1 MNGSHSHLPGFDA
14 LRGVAALAVAVLH
27 GSYIFGVPGLV
38 PHGYLAVDFFFMMSG
53 FVLAHAYEDRLRK
66 GLSARRLMRS
76 RLYRLYPMVA
86 LGVCVGLFAA
96 CEAGVPWRAFIS
108 DAIAGA
114 LLVPQP
120 LSTSA
125 LGTLFPIDPPLWS
138 LFWEM
143 IASATLAIFLYRIPT
158 RLLMLSQ
165 AAAFGAIVYFAVRY
179 GTLEVG
185 FEWRNIG
192 GGAARI
198 SFSFLTGLLLFR
210 RWKGKSGT
218 SDPASIAALAAVL
231 GLLLLMPIDMPRTLY
246 DVFVAAVGFP
256 LLLMAA
262 ARVPHAS
269 APWRTGAALSYP
281 LYVVH
286 VPILELLQS
295 WKATHSAFGASA
307 AVLSGVALSLAAA
320 WLGHHLW
327 DVPVRRWLGA
337 QGRRE
342 PSFSHLKHQSGSLA
356 T

>member
-1 MNGSHSHLPGFDA
+1 M
-14 LRGVAALAVAVLH
+14 V
-27 GSYIFGVPGLV
+27 IFGVCL
-38 PHGYLAVDFFFMMSG
+38 
-53 FVLAHAYEDRLRK
+53 
-66 GLSARRLMRS
+66 
-76 RLYRLYPMVA
+76 
-86 LGVCVGLFAA
+86 GLFAA
-96 CEAGVPWRAFIS
+96 FEAGVPWRAFIS

-120 LSTSA
+120 LSTTA
-125 LGTLFPIDPPLWS
+125 LGALFPIDPPLWS

-143 IASATLAIFLYRIPT
+143 IASALLAIFLYRMST

-165 AAAFGAIVYFAVRY
+165 AVAFGALVYFAMRY

-210 RWKGKSGT
+210 LWKGKPGT
-218 SDPASIAALAAVL
+218 PDPASIAALAAVL
-231 GLLLLMPIDMPRTLY
+231 GLLLVMPIDMPRPLY

-256 LLLMAA
+256 LVIMAA
-262 ARVPHAS
+262 ARVPDAS

-286 VPILELLQS
+286 LPILTLLQS
-295 WKATHSAFGASA
+295 WKATRVGLGAGA
-307 AVLSGVALSLAAA
+307 AVISGVALSLAAA
-320 WLGHHLW
+320 WLSHHLW
-327 DVPVRRWLGA
+327 DVPVRRWLSRR
-337 QGRRE
+337 GRRE
-342 PSFSHLKHQSGSLA
+342 PSFSRVKHQSASLA